1 MTAYNLPTSFT
12 TSCLPLVAIEYK
24 SLFRFLSESITLKV
38 VLCSRTTDFFKN
50 AFFVQ
55 WFISLTGWC
64 RPGLEVQK
72 CKCPKRRKYRSSWK
86 YKFAAGGDILPS
98 AFLQGLLT
106 RYSIGVLT
114 CSTTLTSRTVLS
126 CATRFEKKRNT
137 PKRGGANSQGADAKI
152 ERNIAST
159 ILFPHRIEGKIKFGQ
174 WNYFLYWTMTS
185 TRNNP
190 LSEKCV
196 FWRAVFWGRNTTS
209 EMMFWRENER
219 KCYMHFQLVGDSW

>member
-12 TSCLPLVAIEYK
+12 TSCGSLVAIEYK

-55 WFISLTGWC
+55 RITSLTGWC

-126 CATRFEKKRNT
+126 CATRFEKNGT
-137 PKRGGANSQGADAKI
+137 PPKEEVQIHKVPMQKLKETLHQRFCSPIELKAKSNSDSGIISCTEPWPVQEIIHCTK
-152 ERNIAST
+152 NV
-159 ILFPHRIEGKIKFGQ
+159 FPK
-174 WNYFLYWTMTS
+174 
-185 TRNNP
+185 
-190 LSEKCV
+190 
-196 FWRAVFWGRNTTS
+196 
-209 EMMFWRENER
+209 
-219 KCYMHFQLVGDSW
+219 